1 MLEKYHAKVIL
12 FQSRNA
18 FYKALEVSEEE
29 R

>member
-1 MLEKYHAKVIL
+1 MLEKYRAKVIL

-18 FYKALEVSEEE
+18 FYEGLEVSEEE